1 MVNRK
6 SDRKNS
12 EWLASLREKAE
23 ALAAKSQT
31 PEADFQTE
39 DLNKLVHELQVY
51 QAELEIQNT
60 ELAEAQNRLEESRN
74 KYYELFDLAPVG
86 YFLLDTSGMIQEV
99 NLTGCDLL
107 GMERSALKQKPLVA
121 FVAPRQHGNFF
132 NHLHQVRRTA
142 HRVRCELEMLPKG
155 GKIFHARVESTPAD
169 QGRRDQGGILLTL
182 TDITTEKKAKAS
194 LDKSEKEKQAILDSM
209 TERVA
214 YIDADFRIIWA
225 NRTAAELAG
234 ATPEKL
240 VGKYCHEIWQKTAVP
255 CGVCPVQKSWN
266 QAEVHEEEITTPDG
280 RVWRV
285 RGYPVLNQRG
295 EVTGVV
301 ETGLEITEQKRIEQ
315 ERKKLEI
322 QLRQAQKMEAIGT
335 LAGGIAH
342 DFNNILSLILGYAEL
357 SLDDLPENSPTRI
370 NVQEIYRAGLRAK
383 NLVTQILTFA
393 RQGEKVFSAVRI
405 GPIVKEA
412 LKLLR
417 ASLPSTIDIR
427 TEIQENL
434 GFISAD
440 PTQIHQIL
448 LNLCTNSKQSLEQ
461 VGGGILN
468 IRLEE
473 TEPTSEEIEA
483 FPALEPDR
491 YLRLTV
497 ADNGKGI
504 PGEILDK
511 IFDPYFTTKEV
522 GKGTGLGLSMV
533 HGIVQDHKAHIA
545 VRSGPETGATFV
557 IHFPLVAAEAENPD
571 PRPPGELRALGYGHI
586 LMVDDEAPIIAMQG
600 RILENL
606 GYRVTA
612 VTGSTEALSLFQKNP
627 QNFDLV
633 ITDMT
638 MPVMTG
644 DRLAVEIKKI
654 RPDVPVVLCTGFSEK
669 ITEERTREL
678 GIDRFLLKPI
688 SVGEMSEV
696 IESLLNPVSDKSP
709 SH

>member
-6 SDRKNS
+6 SDRNNS

-23 ALAAKSQT
+23 ALAAKSHM
-31 PEADFQTE
+31 PETDFQTE

-60 ELAEAQNRLEESRN
+60 ELAEAQNNLEESRN

-107 GMERSALKQKPLVA
+107 DMERFALKQKPLVA
-121 FVAPRQHGNFF
+121 FVAPRQHDLFF
-132 NHLHQVRRTA
+132 NHLHQVRRTGT
-142 HRVRCELEMLPKG
+142 RVRCEMEMLPKG

-169 QGRRDQGGILLTL
+169 QAHRNQGGILLTL
-182 TDITTEKKAKAS
+182 TDITAEKKAKAS

-214 YIDADFRIIWA
+214 YVDADFRVIWA

-240 VGKYCHEIWQKTAVP
+240 VGRQCREIWQKTDVP
-255 CGVCPVQKSWN
+255 CGECPVQKSWKT
-266 QAEVHEEEITTPDG
+266 AEVHEEEITTPDG

-315 ERKKLEI
+315 ERKSLEI

-357 SLDDLPENSPTRI
+357 SLDDLPENSLPYI

-393 RQGEKVFSAVRI
+393 RQGEKVFSTVRI

-417 ASLPSTIDIR
+417 ASLPSTIDIQSD
-427 TEIQENL
+427 IQENL
-434 GFISAD
+434 GFVSAD

-448 LNLCTNSKQSLEQ
+448 LNLCTNAKQSLEQ

-473 TEPTSEEIEA
+473 TELRSEEMDA
-483 FPALEPDR
+483 FPGLAPGR
-491 YLRLTV
+491 YLRLSV
-497 ADNGKGI
+497 ADNGQGI
-504 PGEILDK
+504 PREILDK

-533 HGIVQDHKAHIA
+533 HGIVQDHKGHIS
-545 VRSGPETGATFV
+545 VRSDPENGATFV
-557 IHFPLVAAEAENPD
+557 IHFPVVAAEAENPD
-571 PRPPGELRALGYGHI
+571 AFRPGNLRPPGHGHI
-586 LMVDDEAPIIAMQG
+586 LLVDDEAPIIAMQG

-612 VTGSTEALSLFQKNP
+612 LTDSPEALDRFEKNP
-627 QNFDLV
+627 RIFDLV

-654 RPDVPVVLCTGFSEK
+654 RPDIPVVLCTGFSEK
-669 ITEERTREL
+669 ISEERTREL

-688 SVGEMSEV
+688 SVGEIAEV
-696 IESLLNPVSDKSP
+696 INRLLKPVSDTS
-709 SH
+709 STR